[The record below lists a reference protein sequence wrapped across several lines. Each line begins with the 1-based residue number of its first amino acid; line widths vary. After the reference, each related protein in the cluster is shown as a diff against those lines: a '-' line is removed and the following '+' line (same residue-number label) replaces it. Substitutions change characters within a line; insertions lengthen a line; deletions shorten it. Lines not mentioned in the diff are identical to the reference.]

1 MGALREKMIAE
12 MKLRNFAA
20 RTQKSYLAAMVGLA
34 KHYRQFPDQLT
45 QEQIRTYVLQLQ
57 ERGLSSSSLNVNI
70 SGLRFFYQQVL
81 GWNQEQF
88 FLPRRKRRWRLPE
101 VLSPRE
107 VEQLLSCAVKL
118 RDRCLLMTAYSA
130 GLRVT
135 ELIHLKLSDIDP
147 ERMMIRVEQ
156 GKGKKDRYTILSQ
169 RLLGEMKKYKQTF
182 QPALWVFFGKSRNE
196 PLHISAAQK
205 IYNRAKQKSS
215 IEKGKSIHTLR
226 HCFATHLLEGGVD
239 LVTIKTLL
247 GHNSLQSTQR
257 YLQIRQPKLG
267 STASPL
273 DRSICGTARYSWGI
287 PMLPSSPKLA
297 AGEKGARPELADIFR
312 QYGESYRKTH
322 CLSASHRKVMW

>member
-20 RTQKSYLAAMVGLA
+20 RTQKSYLGAMVGLA
-34 KHYRQFPDQLT
+34 KHYRQFPDQLSK
-45 QEQIRTYVLQLQ
+45 EQIQTYLLELQ
-57 ERGLSSSSLNVNI
+57 EHGLSSSSLNVNI
-70 SGLRFFYQQVL
+70 SAFRFFYQQVL
-81 GWNQEQF
+81 GWDQEQF
-88 FLPRRKRRWRLPE
+88 SLPRRKRTWRLPE

-107 VEQLLSCAVKL
+107 VERLLEASVKL

-169 RLLGEMKKYKQTF
+169 RLFSELKKYKQAY
-182 QPALWVFFGKSRNE
+182 QPISWVFFGASRNG
-196 PLHISAAQK
+196 PMNISVAQK
-205 IYNRAKQKSS
+205 VYNVAKRKCG
-215 IEKGKSIHTLR
+215 IEKGRGIHTLR
-226 HCFATHLLEGGVD
+226 HCFATHLLESGVD

-267 STASPL
+267 TTASPL
-273 DRSICGTARYSWGI
+273 DLLGLHNA
-287 PMLPSSPKLA
+287 PL
-297 AGEKGARPELADIFR
+297 
-312 QYGESYRKTH
+312 
-322 CLSASHRKVMW
+322 